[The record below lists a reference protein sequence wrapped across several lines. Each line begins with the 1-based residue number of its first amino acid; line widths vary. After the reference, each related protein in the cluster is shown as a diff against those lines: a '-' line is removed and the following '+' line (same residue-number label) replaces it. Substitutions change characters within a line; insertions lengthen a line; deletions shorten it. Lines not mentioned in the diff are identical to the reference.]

1 MYKKLIYLFLV
12 SILLISLFPFSKA
25 NTTSEKVTVIIQLK
39 SLSYAEFLSE
49 NPKFPMSSF
58 NKTSYL
64 NLLEKEHKN
73 FLFSIS
79 NQKIYFK
86 ERWHY
91 YLSYNGVSGEVIKD
105 DIDKIKKNP
114 YVKDVFISKIH
125 KLNTDI
131 FVPLV
136 KAPDVWK
143 MNDKNGLPVTGK
155 GMLIGIIDTGI
166 DYKHPDLGG
175 GIGKNFKVKGGY
187 DFADKDSDPIDIEGH
202 GTAVAGIAAGNGKV
216 KGVAPDANLMA
227 YKVFPDGGEGAS
239 EADIIAAVD
248 QALKDGCASVN
259 LSLGSSG
266 GKSEGD
272 PETDAINNAVNLGLI
287 VVAAAGNDG
296 LRSKELSWPISA
308 PSTAKNAISVAA
320 SDEGGGTV
328 NIVYPSGFED
338 KFIPFT
344 YGADIPEFPEG
355 KEYEL
360 VYCGYGREK
369 DFEGKNLKGKLALI
383 QRGPLA
389 PESPLLFET
398 KYFNAISYGAEGVV
412 VFNTAPGPNVTMA
425 LNVQNHPG
433 VELKPAVF
441 IMEED
446 GYLLKSL
453 IDRGV
458 KVSFARKLR
467 KENLVADFSSQGP
480 TPDDVFKPEIAAPG
494 TNTFTTAPLKQYTYG
509 FGGTSGAT
517 PFVCGSTTLLKQLHP
532 DWTSLDIKAS
542 LMNNASILINPHN
555 NLPFSWT
562 DQGSGRVDVYAAATT
577 PAIIKPYSIFIKE
590 KEGEITLKVK
600 NVSQKDLEFN
610 VISNL
615 ISDVSG
621 IVFDYLDKEA
631 KFSVKKGDETKI
643 LFKYKV
649 DDKVPEGYYDGV
661 IYFKFSDRTLHVP
674 IIIKKGIPKVPTKV
688 LEVISVEPKVLS
700 FDQNSANNFIS
711 FKFKLNYGEKGL
723 RDQKSYRSRIGGV
736 IIDVLDQKG
745 KTKLGTIYKK
755 VLMNGEYEFI
765 WNGKDYD
772 GKYFLDN
779 GNYKFKI
786 FTVTIES
793 SGVTLRLVEEVGLTG
808 DFSIENVKAPFSKI
822 ISLDSYNKG
831 ANFTIELFAN
841 KLKNIKEVR
850 YIIDYDPGLLSILS
864 VDLGDFITNIDKN
877 AKIEKKI
884 DDRNGVIDIKI
895 SISLTNGISGEGSI
909 LKIKFTSLKDGGVR
923 LSQTSVY
930 GYDINNMKIEFIR
943 ADKIIKINPLLGD
956 INGDNKVNTEDL
968 IIFALSFGTKLG
980 DSNYN
985 EKCDLNGDGKID
997 AEDLLLLAQN
1007 FGTQAP

>member
-12 SILLISLFPFSKA
+12 SFLLITLIPFSKA
-25 NTTSEKVTVIIQLK
+25 NSTSEKVNVIIQLK
-39 SLSYAEFLSE
+39 SPSYAEFLSE
-49 NPKFPMSSF
+49 KLSLPMSSF
-58 NKTSYL
+58 SKSSYL

-91 YLSYNGVSGEVIKD
+91 YLSYNGISGEVSKE

-125 KLNTDI
+125 KLNTNI
-131 FVPLV
+131 FVPLI
-136 KAPDVWK
+136 KAPDVW
-143 MNDKNGLPVTGK
+143 NISDQNGLPVTGK

-175 GIGKNFKVKGGY
+175 GIGKDFKVKGGY
-187 DFADKDSDPIDIEGH
+187 DFADKDSDPLDIEGH

-239 EADIIAAVD
+239 DADIIAAVD
-248 QALKDGCASVN
+248 QALKDGCTAVN

-272 PETDAINNAVNLGLI
+272 PETDAMNNAVNLGLI

-296 LRSKELSWPISA
+296 LRSRELSWPISA

-328 NIVYPSGFED
+328 NIVYPSGYEE
-338 KFIPFT
+338 KFIPFV
-344 YGADIPEFPEG
+344 YGDGVPEFPED
-355 KEYEL
+355 KSYEL
-360 VYCGYGREK
+360 VYCGYGRDK
-369 DFEGKNLKGKLALI
+369 DFENKNLKGKLALI

-389 PESPLLFET
+389 PESALLFET
-398 KYFNAISYGAEGVV
+398 KYFNALSYGAEGVV

-425 LNVQNHPG
+425 LNVQNYPG
-433 VELKPAVF
+433 ILLKPAVF

-453 IDRGV
+453 IDQGV
-458 KVSFARKLR
+458 RVSFTRKLR

-494 TNTFTTAPLKQYTYG
+494 TNTYTTAPQNQYTFG
-509 FGGTSGAT
+509 FNGTSCAS
-517 PFVCGSTTLLKQLHP
+517 PFVCGSTALIKQLHP
-532 DWTSLDIKAS
+532 DWNPFDIKAS
-542 LMNNASILINPHN
+542 LMNNAFILINPNN
-555 NLPFSWT
+555 NLPFSWN
-562 DQGSGRVDVYAAATT
+562 DQGSGRVNVYAAATT
-577 PAIIKPYSIFIKE
+577 PAIIKPYSIFIKD
-590 KEGEITLKVK
+590 KEGEFALNVK
-600 NVSQKDLEFN
+600 NVSQSDLEFK
-610 VISNL
+610 VVSNL
-615 ISDVSG
+615 ISDISG
-621 IVFDYLDKEA
+621 IVLDYLNKEET
-631 KFSVKKGDETKI
+631 FSVKKGEEVKI
-643 LFKYKV
+643 SFKYKI

-661 IYFKFSDRTLHVP
+661 IYFKFNDRMLHVP

-688 LEVISVEPKVLS
+688 LEIISVEPKILS
-700 FDQNSANNFIS
+700 FNESGVNNFIS

-723 RDQKSYRSRIGGV
+723 RDQKSYRSRVGGV
-736 IIDVLDQKG
+736 IIDILDEKG

-755 VLMNGEYEFI
+755 VLMNGYYEFM
-765 WNGKDYD
+765 WDGRDFD

-786 FTVTIES
+786 YTVTIES
-793 SGVTLRLVEEVGLTG
+793 TGDALKLVEEVGLTG
-808 DFSIENVKAPFSKI
+808 DFSIENITTPFSKI
-822 ISLDSYNKG
+822 LSLDSYSKG
-831 ANFTIELFAN
+831 SNFTIELYAN
-841 KLKNIKEVR
+841 KLKNIKELR
-850 YIIDYDPGLLSILS
+850 YLIDYDPGFLS
-864 VDLGDFITNIDKN
+864 VLNIDLGDFIINNDKN

-884 DDRNGVIDIKI
+884 DDRNGIIDIKI
-895 SISLTNGISGEGSI
+895 LLSLTNGLSGEGSI
-909 LKIKFTSLKDGGVR
+909 LKIRFNSQKDGGTKIN
-923 LSQTSVY
+923 QTSVY
-930 GYDINNMKIEFIR
+930 GYDIFNNKVEFIKS
-943 ADKIIKINPLLGD
+943 DKLIKISPLQGD
-956 INGDNKVNTEDL
+956 INGDGKVDSEDL
-968 IIFALSFGTKLG
+968 IIFALSFGTSLG

-985 EKCDLNGDGKID
+985 EKCDLNGDGRID